1 MADLK
6 TSSQIH
12 FKKPP
17 VVEVACG
24 IVFNELKGLLVPH
37 FGLLWEKFKSEY
49 PICQEQPELEA
60 KIEIFS
66 ESPIVTEFA
75 FSDTPPLPRI
85 WFLRE
90 QKDRIIQ
97 IQRNR
102 FLHNWRKVNPDD
114 EYPMFD
120 TVVQIFKQHLSTF
133 KEFLAREK
141 LGEIYPL
148 QYEIVYVNIIS
159 TGVGDRKL
167 IDIGRV
173 FPDIT
178 WRNNQDRFLVNPE
191 AINWSATFLLPDNKG
206 RVYANTKALKST
218 DNEEQKFIMEI
229 TVRGIDQKQSSLE
242 GLSDWFDFAHE
253 WIVQSFI
260 DLTSTEMQDLVWSK
274 SNGN

>member
-37 FGLLWEKFKSEY
+37 FGLLWEEFKSEY
-49 PICQEQPELEA
+49 PICQEQPELEV
-60 KIEIFS
+60 KIETFS
-66 ESPIVTEFA
+66 ESEIVTGFE

-85 WFLRE
+85 WFLRN

-102 FLHNWRKVNPDD
+102 FLHNWRKVSPDD

-120 TVVQIFKQHLSTF
+120 TVVQIFKQHLHTF

-141 LGEIYPL
+141 LGEIQPL

-159 TGVGDRKL
+159 TGIGDRKL
-167 IDIGRV
+167 TDIGQI

-178 WRNNQDRFLVNPE
+178 WRKNQDRFLLNPE
-191 AINWSATFLLPDNKG
+191 FINWNATFLLPDNQG
-206 RVYANTKALKST
+206 RVHVNIKTLKGI
-218 DNEEQKFIMEI
+218 DNQEPKFLMDI
-229 TVRGIDQKQSSLE
+229 TVRGIDSNQTSLDKS
-242 GLSDWFDFAHE
+242 LDWFNLAHD
-253 WIVQSFI
+253 WVVQSFV
-260 DLTSTEMQDLVWSK
+260 DLTNIDMQNLVWIK
-274 SNGN
+274 NNDN